1 MKTILSFSL
10 LAMIFMAT
18 GISAGQAV
26 DLRGNW
32 AGSGSGYIE
41 ENGSAR
47 LVDDGVINF
56 TIVEQE
62 GSLFKGDLVYR
73 INGTEVVEGFAG
85 AIGVDNKTLYLVEF
99 DSGYDLGTIIS
110 EDEIEMVYLED
121 GELAE
126 ISLERFYRAKE

>member
-10 LAMIFMAT
+10 LAVVFMAT

-32 AGSGSGYIE
+32 TGTGSGYTE
-41 ENGSAR
+41 EGGSAK
-47 LVDDGVINF
+47 LVDDGIVNF

-62 GSLFKGDLVYR
+62 GGLFRGNLSYMV
-73 INGTEVVEGFAG
+73 NGTEVVEGFAG
-85 AIGVDNKTLYLVEF
+85 AIGADNKTLYLVEF

-121 GELAE
+121 GERAQ
-126 ISLERFYRAKE
+126 ISLERFYRIK

>member
-18 GISAGQAV
+18 GISAGQAI

-32 AGSGSGYIE
+32 TGSGSGYIE

-47 LVDDGVINF
+47 LVDDGIINY

-62 GSLFKGDLVYR
+62 GSLFKGDLVYK

-85 AIGVDNKTLYLVEF
+85 AIGADNKTLYLVEF

-121 GELAE
+121 GEPAE
-126 ISLERFYRAKE
+126 ISLGRFYRIKE